1 MEPPVWQW
9 NELKQVGTDYAD
21 VGEVERYDRRMGE
34 FRNLSAENAAILET
48 LALAERSRV
57 LEIGTGTGHFARA
70 AARAGHRVTAID
82 VSQAMLDYAATRARE
97 EGLSGIE
104 FHRAGFLTFSTPPAT
119 FDAAVSVVV
128 LHHLP
133 DLWKAFALE
142 NIRRA
147 LKPGGK
153 FLLVDVVFAWTGRD
167 DRRQFQAFVDGVPD
181 GMRQATS
188 LHVAQEYSTYDWVME
203 GLLHRAGFEIVRIDA
218 DRAPLVRYLCRTPCT
233 GSSS

>member
-1 MEPPVWQW
+1 MEMPVWQW

-21 VGEVERYDRRMGE
+21 SGEVERYDRRMGE
-34 FRNLSAENAAILET
+34 FRNVPAENASILET
-48 LALAERSRV
+48 LALDPHARV

-97 EGLSGIE
+97 EGLAGID
-104 FHRAGFLTFSTPPAT
+104 FHRAGFLTFSAPPAT

-153 FLLVDVVFAWTGRD
+153 FLLVDVVFASTGD
-167 DRRQFQAFVDGVPD
+167 QRQFQAFVDAVPD
-181 GMRQATS
+181 CMRDGAA
-188 LHVAQEYSTYDWVME
+188 LHIAQEYSTYDWVME
-203 GLLHRAGFEIVRIDA
+203 GLLNRAGFEIVRMA
-218 DRAPLVRYLCRTPCT
+218 VDRAPLVRYLCRTPGA
-233 GSSS
+233 GS